1 MIDLASEAI
10 YVLAIPLWLVVWHA
24 VDGYRLLK
32 STRLLW
38 IPLALCLAYLIG
50 NALMVGLLG
59 ANMGDAHYEESRFV
73 FIGERA
79 MIAVQATASVLI
91 VATLVYGLT
100 IRKVPLD
107 FIRFMVYSFVALL
120 GLMAPILWIP
130 EGSAS
135 GLFLLRHFQTVA
147 LTYGL
152 FLCVGGIVVLLRDLL
167 EHGEAH
173 VSFDAPVGY
182 GPRTS
187 VTTAHHTGDETD
199 APEDRTGKT
208 DPLR

>member
-1 MIDLASEAI
+1 MPELISQVI
-10 YVLAIPLWLVVWHA
+10 YVTAIPLWLLLWHH
-24 VDGYRLLK
+24 VNGYHLLRT
-32 STRLLW
+32 TRLLW
-38 IPLALCLAYLIG
+38 IPFLLCLLY
-50 NALMVGLLG
+50 LLG
-59 ANMGDAHYEESRFV
+59 NLLIIFVMGAEVGKAQYEETRFV

-100 IRKVPLD
+100 IRKVPVD

-130 EGSAS
+130 EGSAT
-135 GLFLLRHFQTVA
+135 GLYLLRHFQTVG

-167 EHGEAH
+167 HHGEAH
-173 VSFDAPVGY
+173 VSFDAPTAY
-182 GPRTS
+182 DPRTS
-187 VTTAHHTGDETD
+187 VTAAHGGAHDSGDAETD
-199 APEDRTGKT
+199 QS
-208 DPLR
+208 

>member
-1 MIDLASEAI
+1 MSELLSESI
-10 YVLAIPLWLVVWHA
+10 YALAIPLWLVIWYA
-24 VDGYRLLK
+24 VDGYSLLRT
-32 STRLLW
+32 TRLLW
-38 IPLALCLAYLIG
+38 IPFVLCLAYLLG
-50 NALMVGLLG
+50 NLLMVSLLG
-59 ANMGDAHYEESRFV
+59 AQMGDAHYEESRFV

-167 EHGEAH
+167 DHGEAH
-173 VSFDAPVGY
+173 VSFDAPTGY
-182 GPRTS
+182 GPRTG
-187 VTTAHHTGDETD
+187 VTAAHGSAEKADD
-199 APEDRTGKT
+199 AQ
-208 DPLR
+208 